1 MTEEKKMNQVQSI
14 GATFKRLSPGKL
26 ENLRMAK
33 SIRSMST
40 AASKKSLNSGHGIVP
55 SETIAGQALMMVIA
69 IMAFLVSLTLGTVSM
84 VNQSASEWQNDIS
97 REVTIQIRPFDNIE
111 MDDAVR
117 NAGRLALTFDGVE
130 KVTALTT
137 DATAKLLE
145 PWLGSGL
152 QLEELP
158 VPRLLTVSISEGAKP
173 NLDGLRA
180 ALIENVPGASLDDHR
195 AWVDRL
201 TNMAWAL
208 VFVGIA
214 IFILV
219 MTATVLTVVFA
230 TRGAMAGNQAVVEV
244 LHFVGADA
252 RFIANQFQHHFLLL
266 GLKGAAIGGGLAVLL
281 FFVLGFWSTGSFAT
295 PQGEQISTLFG
306 TFTLGW
312 SGYAGILVVLIL
324 IAFLSA
330 MTSRLTVSNH
340 VDRLYSYKQVGS

>member
-1 MTEEKKMNQVQSI
+1 MTEGLKRNQMQRL
-14 GATFKRLSPGKL
+14 GATFKKLSPANM
-26 ENLRMAK
+26 ENFRVAR

-69 IMAFLVSLTLGTVSM
+69 IMAFLVSLTIGAVSM
-84 VNQSASEWQNDIS
+84 VNQSAQEWQNDIS
-97 REVTIQIRPFDNIE
+97 KEVTIQIRPFDNVE

-117 NAGRLALTFDGVE
+117 NASRLALTFDGVE
-130 KVTALTT
+130 KVTALTS

-152 QLEELP
+152 QLDELP
-158 VPRLLTVSISEGAKP
+158 VPRLLTVSIADGARP
-173 NLDGLRA
+173 NLEGLRA
-180 ALIENVPGASLDDHR
+180 ALVENVPGASLDDHR

-208 VFVGIA
+208 VFVGVA
-214 IFILV
+214 IFVLV
-219 MTATVLTVVFA
+219 MAATVLTVVFA
-230 TRGAMAGNQAVVEV
+230 TRGAMAGNKDVVEV

-281 FFVLGFWSTGSFAT
+281 FFILGFWSTGSFGT

-312 SGYAGILVVLIL
+312 TGYVGIVLVLVL

-330 MTSRLTVSNH
+330 LTSRLTVANH
-340 VDRLYSYKQVGS
+340 VDRLYSYRRVGS